1 MNTSNLRPI
10 ILSALFLMGAATA
23 APSQI
28 TYRFVVGTGPYQ
40 QPSALVEVLP
50 LVFDSVG
57 SPSIAFSV
65 TPQGQLTALDSFSPS
80 LLESTFIPA
89 ANGRAYSVIST
100 GSLVSIGP
108 SPGSKQVYANPNIAV
123 SLSQNLL
130 DGTLLGS
137 GDNGTNYSLVKSDL
151 NGNVTSFFQFPAGQ
165 TVANVLYGTDGN
177 YYGLAF
183 AKGQPEYIYRV
194 SPSGTLATLVS
205 GLSGGG
211 GTNAFLQG
219 TDGNLYGATG
229 AGGANHAGSIYKVSL
244 SGQYTLLYSFTTWP
258 NKDPYWLIQGSD
270 GNLYGAT
277 YGNGRAATLFQVTT
291 SGQYTL
297 LHTMAAGDCACGLT
311 LGSDGNIYGDA
322 TGGGPT
328 GSGFIFALEGFPNKP
343 APQAL
348 SFSPAQGPVG
358 TRVRIWG
365 YNLFYSTVQFNGTA
379 STRVANAGSNYVYA
393 IVPAGAT
400 TGPITVVT
408 PGGSSTT
415 AASFVVQ

>member
-1 MNTSNLRPI
+1 MTTKSFHKGFSLV
-10 ILSALFLMGAATA
+10 LLLAGASTA

-28 TYRFVVGTGPYQ
+28 TYRFVVDAGYYQ
-40 QPSALVEVLP
+40 QPTALTELLP
-50 LVFDSVG
+50 LVFYSYGATEV
-57 SPSIAFSV
+57 AFSV
-65 TPQGQLTALDSFSPS
+65 TPQGQLTSIANFGPS
-80 LLESTFIPA
+80 LLQHPFVTA
-89 ANGRAYSVIST
+89 ANGLAYTTT
-100 GSLVSIGP
+100 GSNIVSVGS
-108 SPGSKQVYANPNIAV
+108 SPGTKRVYAPQSMAAY
-123 SLSQNLL
+123 LTGNLP
-130 DGTLLGS
+130 DGSLLGYGAS
-137 GDNGTNYSLVKSDL
+137 DTNSYLVKSDL
-151 NGNVTSFFQFPAGQ
+151 QGNVTPFFQFPAGQ
-165 TVANVLYGTDGN
+165 TIVNVLYATDGN

-183 AKGQPEYIYRV
+183 AKGQADYVYSV
-194 SPSGTLATLVS
+194 TPSGTLTTILG
-205 GLSGGG
+205 GLAGGG
-211 GTNAFLQG
+211 GSSAFLQG

-229 AGGANHAGSIYKVSL
+229 AGGANHAGSIYKL
-244 SGQYTLLYSFTTWP
+244 TLNGQYTLLYSFTTWP
-258 NKDPYWLIQGSD
+258 NKDPYALIQGSD

-297 LHTMAAGDCACGLT
+297 LHTMGAGDCACVVT

-379 STRVANAGSNYVYA
+379 STRVAHAGPNYVYA
-393 IVPAGAT
+393 TVPAGAT